1 MYLGLMV
8 AFKELLLSQFP
19 DFQDFFKKVCRE
31 FPILYQALLFVA
43 ACKRG
48 ALLAERNRK
57 N

>member
-48 ALLAERNRK
+48 ALLVERNRK